1 MLCQDCNQNESTVH
15 LTQIVNNKKLVL
27 NLCKDCAEKR
37 GFHSPFEHMPFPL
50 AELVTGMVGSK
61 AAPSKGGRKSTKV
74 KKCPSCGMT
83 FEDFGKSGRL
93 GCGQCYR
100 TFHLEMTDLLRK
112 IHGSPRHRGKGVAAE
127 TVRVKSESNR
137 PIKEGVREET
147 RLREELRKA
156 IENEEFEKAASIRD
170 QIRSLTGTE

>member
-1 MLCQDCNQNESTVH
+1 MLCQDCKQNESTVH

-50 AELVTGMVGSK
+50 AELVTGMVGSPK
-61 AAPSKGGRKSTKV
+61 PSAPTKGTRRSHKV

-83 FEDFGKSGRL
+83 FDDFGKSGRL
-93 GCGQCYR
+93 GCGQCYQTFR
-100 TFHLEMTDLLRK
+100 TELTDLLRK
-112 IHGSPRHRGKGVAAE
+112 IHGSPRHRGKRHSGDGELVIPA
-127 TVRVKSESNR
+127 
-137 PIKEGVREET
+137 REENQ
-147 RLREELRKA
+147 LREELRKA

-170 QIRSLTGTE
+170 RIKTLTGTE